1 MSQSWALRCQILSCT
16 SKPVDDDGWFY
27 HSDGL
32 IWVVDGLI
40 KRVGSYSEVK
50 VHLPDELFVE
60 HRPEHLLIPGFVDT
74 HVHYPQLEMIGA
86 FGTQLLDWLNRYTF
100 PVELK
105 YRDLEYA
112 LKQAGYFLDQLLAY
126 GTTTALVFATSSVN
140 SVDAFFTESMRR
152 NLRMVSGKVLMD
164 RHAPEQLCDTAQSAY
179 DDSSALI
186 DKWRGQGRLGYAVTP
201 RFAPTSTDAQ
211 LEVAGALIKEN
222 SDAYLHTH
230 LSENVDEIAWVAE
243 LFPDQQGYLDT
254 YDHFGL
260 VTDRSVFAH
269 GIHLSDAEMQR
280 LHDCGSAV
288 CHCPSSN
295 LFLGSGLFPLKRLQ
309 QVGVNVTMGTDVG
322 GGTSLSMLSTQ
333 GDAYK
338 IQQMAGNLLKPLEA
352 FYMATLAGAKA
363 LGLDDR
369 IGALIEGY
377 EADMVLLDLASTP
390 VIEERMKRA
399 NHIEDR
405 LFALSILGDDR
416 SVSQTYI
423 MGNPVL

>member
-1 MSQSWALRCQILSCT
+1 MSQSLALRCQILSCT
-16 SKPVDDDGWFY
+16 SQPIEDEGWFY

-40 KRVGSYSEVK
+40 KRVGNYYDVK
-50 VHLPDELFVE
+50 HHLPDDLLVE

-86 FGTQLLDWLNRYTF
+86 YGTQLLDWLNRYTF

-105 YRDLEYA
+105 YRDFDYA
-112 LKQAGYFLDQLLAY
+112 SQQAEFFLDQLMAN

-140 SVDAFFTESMRR
+140 SVDAFFTESLRR

-164 RHAPEQLCDTAQSAY
+164 RHAPNPLCDTAQSAY

-186 DKWRGQGRLGYAVTP
+186 DKWRSQGRLGYAVTP

-211 LEVAGALIKEN
+211 LAVAGALIKEN

-230 LSENVDEIAWVAE
+230 ISENVDEIAWVGE
-243 LFPDQQGYLDT
+243 LFPDHQGYLDT

-269 GIHLSDAEMQR
+269 GIHLSDAEMKR

-295 LFLGSGLFPLKRLQ
+295 LFLGSGLFPFKRLKQ
-309 QVGVNVTMGTDVG
+309 AGVNVTMGTDVG

-338 IQQMAGNLLKPLEA
+338 IQQMAGNVLRPLEA

-369 IGALIEGY
+369 IGALVEGY
-377 EADMVLLDLASTP
+377 EADMVLLDLTSTP
-390 VIEERMKRA
+390 VIEARMKRA
-399 NHIEDR
+399 DHIEDR

-416 SVSQTYI
+416 SVAQTYI
-423 MGNPVL
+423 MGKPVL

>member
-1 MSQSWALRCQILSCT
+1 VSQSLALRCQILSCT
-16 SKPVDDDGWFY
+16 SQPIEDEGWFY

-40 KRVGSYSEVK
+40 KRVGNYYDVK
-50 VHLPDELFVE
+50 HHLPDDLLVE

-86 FGTQLLDWLNRYTF
+86 YGTQLLDWLNRYTF

-105 YRDLEYA
+105 YRDFDYA
-112 LKQAGYFLDQLLAY
+112 SQQAEFFLDQLMAN

-140 SVDAFFTESMRR
+140 SVDAFFTESLRR

-164 RHAPEQLCDTAQSAY
+164 RHAPNPLCDTAQSAY

-186 DKWRGQGRLGYAVTP
+186 DKWRSQGRLGYAVTP

-211 LEVAGALIKEN
+211 LAVAGALIKEN

-230 LSENVDEIAWVAE
+230 ISENVDEIAWVGE
-243 LFPDQQGYLDT
+243 LFPDYQGYLDT

-269 GIHLSDAEMQR
+269 GIHLSDAEMKR

-295 LFLGSGLFPLKRLQ
+295 LFLGSGLFPFKRLKQ
-309 QVGVNVTMGTDVG
+309 AGVNVTMGTDVG

-338 IQQMAGNLLKPLEA
+338 IQQMAGNVLRPLEA

-369 IGALIEGY
+369 IGALVEGY

-390 VIEERMKRA
+390 VIEARMKRA
-399 NHIEDR
+399 DHIEDR

-416 SVSQTYI
+416 SVAQTYI
-423 MGNPVL
+423 MGKPAL

>member
-1 MSQSWALRCQILSCT
+1 MTQSWALRCQILSCT
-16 SKPVDDDGWFY
+16 SKPIENEGWFY
-27 HSDGL
+27 HTDGL
-32 IWVVDGLI
+32 IWVHDGLI
-40 KRVGSYSEVK
+40 KRVGSYFDVK
-50 VHLPDELFVE
+50 AHLPPDLPIE

-86 FGTQLLDWLNRYTF
+86 YGTQLLDWLNRYTF

-105 YRDLEYA
+105 YQDYDYA
-112 LKQAGYFLDQLLAY
+112 SEQAGRFLDQLLAN

-140 SVDAFFTESMRR
+140 SVDAFFTESLRR

-164 RHAPEQLCDTAQSAY
+164 RHAPDDLCDTAQSAY
-179 DDSSALI
+179 DDTSALI

-201 RFAPTSTDAQ
+201 RFAPTSSDAQ

-222 SDAYLHTH
+222 TDTYLHTH
-230 LSENVDEIAWVAE
+230 LSENVDEIAWVSE

-269 GIHLSDAEMQR
+269 GIHLSDVEMQR
-280 LHDCGSAV
+280 LHECGSAV

-295 LFLGSGLFPLKRLQ
+295 LFLGSGLFPLKRLKQ
-309 QVGVNVTMGTDVG
+309 AGVNVTMGTDVG

-369 IGALIEGY
+369 IGALVEGY

-390 VIEERMKRA
+390 VIEERMKQA

-416 SVSQTYI
+416 SISQTYV
-423 MGNPVL
+423 MGKPVL

>member
-1 MSQSWALRCQILSCT
+1 MSQSLALRCQILSCT
-16 SKPVDDDGWFY
+16 SQPIEDEGWFY

-40 KRVGSYSEVK
+40 KRVGNYYDVK
-50 VHLPDELFVE
+50 HHLPDDLLVE

-86 FGTQLLDWLNRYTF
+86 YGTQLLDWLNRYTF

-105 YRDLEYA
+105 YRDFDYA
-112 LKQAGYFLDQLLAY
+112 SQQAEFFLDQLMAN

-140 SVDAFFTESMRR
+140 SVDAFFTESLRR

-164 RHAPEQLCDTAQSAY
+164 RHAPNPLCDTAQSAY

-186 DKWRGQGRLGYAVTP
+186 DKWRSQGRLGYAVTP

-211 LEVAGALIKEN
+211 LAVAGALIKEN

-230 LSENVDEIAWVAE
+230 ISENVDEIAWVGE
-243 LFPDQQGYLDT
+243 LFPDHQGYLDT

-269 GIHLSDAEMQR
+269 GIHLSDAEMKR

-295 LFLGSGLFPLKRLQ
+295 LFLGSGLFPFKRLKQ
-309 QVGVNVTMGTDVG
+309 AGVNVTMGTDVG

-338 IQQMAGNLLKPLEA
+338 IQQMAGNVLRPLEA

-369 IGALIEGY
+369 IGALVEGY

-390 VIEERMKRA
+390 VIEARMKRA
-399 NHIEDR
+399 DHIEDR

-416 SVSQTYI
+416 SVAQTYI
-423 MGNPVL
+423 MGKPAL

>member
-16 SKPVDDDGWFY
+16 AQPNEHEGWFY

-32 IWVVDGLI
+32 IWVDDGFI
-40 KRVGSYSEVK
+40 KRVGSYSDLK
-50 VHLPDELFVE
+50 VCLPSDIAIE
-60 HRPEHLLIPGFVDT
+60 HRPDHLLTPGFIDT
-74 HVHYPQLEMIGA
+74 HVHYPQLEMIA
-86 FGTQLLDWLNRYTF
+86 AYGTQLLDWLNRYTF

-105 YRDLEYA
+105 YRDIDYA
-112 LKQAGYFLDQLLAY
+112 TEQAGRFLDQLLAN
-126 GTTTALVFATSSVN
+126 GTTTAMVFATSSVN
-140 SVDAFFTESMRR
+140 SVDAFFTESLRR

-164 RHAPEQLCDTAQSAY
+164 RHAPDELCDSAQSAY

-186 DKWRGQGRLGYAVTP
+186 NKWRGKGRLGYAVTP

-222 SDAYLHTH
+222 GDAYLHTH
-230 LSENVDEIAWVAE
+230 LSENVDEIAWVGE
-243 LFPDQQGYLDT
+243 LFPDRQGYLEA
-254 YDHFGL
+254 YDHYGL

-269 GIHLSDAEMQR
+269 GIHLSEAEMDR
-280 LHDCGSAV
+280 LHECGSAV

-309 QVGVNVTMGTDVG
+309 KAGVTVTMGTDVG

-338 IQQMAGNLLKPLEA
+338 IQQLAGNLLKPLDA

-377 EADMVLLDLASTP
+377 EADMVLIDLASTP
-390 VIEERMKRA
+390 VIEARMKQA
-399 NHIEDR
+399 NHIEDV

-416 SVSQTYI
+416 SIAQTYI
-423 MGNPVL
+423 MGEPRL

>member
-16 SKPVDDDGWFY
+16 AQPNEHKGWFY

-32 IWVVDGLI
+32 IWVDDGFI
-40 KRVGSYSEVK
+40 KRVGSYSELK
-50 VHLPDELFVE
+50 VCLPSDIAIE
-60 HRPEHLLIPGFVDT
+60 HRPDHLLTPGFIDT
-74 HVHYPQLEMIGA
+74 HVHYPQLEMIA
-86 FGTQLLDWLNRYTF
+86 AYGTQLLDWLNRYTF

-105 YRDLEYA
+105 YRDIDYA
-112 LKQAGYFLDQLLAY
+112 TEQAGWFLDQLLAN
-126 GTTTALVFATSSVN
+126 GTTTAMVFATSSVN
-140 SVDAFFTESMRR
+140 SVDAFFTESLRR

-164 RHAPEQLCDTAQSAY
+164 RHAPDELCDSAQSAY
-179 DDSSALI
+179 DDTSALI
-186 DKWRGQGRLGYAVTP
+186 NKWRGKGRLGYAVTP

-222 SDAYLHTH
+222 GDAYLHTH
-230 LSENVDEIAWVAE
+230 LSENVDEVAWVGE
-243 LFPDQQGYLDT
+243 LFPDSQGYLDT
-254 YDHFGL
+254 YDHYGL

-269 GIHLSDAEMQR
+269 GIHLSDAEMDR
-280 LHDCGSAV
+280 LHECGSAV

-309 QVGVNVTMGTDVG
+309 KAGVTVTMGTDVG

-338 IQQMAGNLLKPLEA
+338 IQQLAGNLLKPLDA

-377 EADMVLLDLASTP
+377 EADMVLIDLASTP
-390 VIEERMKRA
+390 VIEARIRQA
-399 NHIEDR
+399 NHIEDV

-416 SVSQTYI
+416 SIAQTYI
-423 MGNPVL
+423 MGEPRL

>member
-1 MSQSWALRCQILSCT
+1 VSQSLALRCQILSCT
-16 SKPVDDDGWFY
+16 SQPIEDEGWFY

-40 KRVGSYSEVK
+40 KRVGNYYDVK
-50 VHLPDELFVE
+50 HHLPDDLIVE

-86 FGTQLLDWLNRYTF
+86 YGTQLLDWLNRYTF

-105 YRDLEYA
+105 YRDLDYA
-112 LKQAGYFLDQLLAY
+112 SQQAEFFLDQLMAN

-140 SVDAFFTESMRR
+140 SVDAFFTESLRR

-164 RHAPEQLCDTAQSAY
+164 RHAPNPLCDTAQSAY

-186 DKWRGQGRLGYAVTP
+186 DKWRSQGRLGYAVTP

-211 LEVAGALIKEN
+211 LAVAGALIKEN

-230 LSENVDEIAWVAE
+230 ISENVDEIAWVGE
-243 LFPDQQGYLDT
+243 LFPDHQGYLDT

-269 GIHLSDAEMQR
+269 GIHLSDAEMKR

-295 LFLGSGLFPLKRLQ
+295 LFLGSGLFPFKRLKQ
-309 QVGVNVTMGTDVG
+309 AGVNVTMGTDVG

-338 IQQMAGNLLKPLEA
+338 IQQMAGNVLRPLEA

-369 IGALIEGY
+369 IGALVEGY

-390 VIEERMKRA
+390 VIEARMKRA
-399 NHIEDR
+399 DHIEDR

-416 SVSQTYI
+416 SVAQTYI
-423 MGNPVL
+423 MGKPAL

>member
-16 SKPVDDDGWFY
+16 SQPTDDSGWFY

-32 IWVVDGLI
+32 IWVFDGLI
-40 KRVGSYSEVK
+40 KRVGSYSDVK
-50 VHLPDELFVE
+50 DYLPSDIRIE
-60 HRPEHLLIPGFVDT
+60 HKPEHLLIPGFVDT

-86 FGTQLLDWLNRYTF
+86 YGTQLLDWLNRYTF

-105 YRDLEYA
+105 YRDYEYA
-112 LKQAGYFLDQLLAY
+112 SEQAVQFLDQLLAN

-140 SVDAFFTESMRR
+140 SVDAFFAESLRR
-152 NLRMVSGKVLMD
+152 NLRMISGKVLMD
-164 RHAPEQLCDTAQSAY
+164 RHAPEALCDTAQSAY
-179 DDSSALI
+179 DDSTALI
-186 DKWRGQGRLGYAVTP
+186 KKWRGQGRLGYAVTP

-211 LEVAGALIKEN
+211 LDAAGALIKEN
-222 SDAYLHTH
+222 GDAYLHTH
-230 LSENVDEIAWVAE
+230 LSENVDEIAWVGE
-243 LFPDQQGYLDT
+243 LFPEQQGYLDT

-280 LHDCGSAV
+280 LHDCGSAI

-309 QVGVNVTMGTDVG
+309 QMGVNVTMGTDVG

-338 IQQMAGNLLKPLEA
+338 IQQMAGHLLKPLEA

-369 IGALIEGY
+369 IGALVEGY

-399 NHIEDR
+399 DQIEDV

-416 SVSQTYI
+416 SIAQTYV
-423 MGNPVL
+423 MGESVL

>member
-1 MSQSWALRCQILSCT
+1 MTQSWALRCQILSCT
-16 SKPVDDDGWFY
+16 SKPVEEEGWFY

-40 KRVGSYSEVK
+40 KRVGSYSELK
-50 VHLPDELFVE
+50 QDLPSDLSIE
-60 HRPEHLLIPGFVDT
+60 HKPQHLLIPGFIDT

-86 FGTQLLDWLNRYTF
+86 YGTQLLDWLNRYTF

-105 YRDLEYA
+105 YRDYEYA
-112 LKQAGYFLDQLLAY
+112 SDQAGRFIDQLLAN
-126 GTTTALVFATSSVN
+126 GTTTALVFATSSAN
-140 SVDAFFTESMRR
+140 SVDAFFAESLRR

-164 RHAPEQLCDTAQSAY
+164 RHAPAELCDTAQSAY
-179 DDSSALI
+179 DDSTALI

-201 RFAPTSTDAQ
+201 RFAPTSTETQ

-222 SDAYLHTH
+222 SDVYLHTH
-230 LSENVDEIAWVAE
+230 LSENVDEIAWVGE

-269 GIHLSDAEMQR
+269 GIHLDDAELQR
-280 LHDCGSAV
+280 LHECGSAV

-309 QVGVNVTMGTDVG
+309 QVGVNVTLGTDVG

-338 IQQMAGNLLKPLEA
+338 IQQMAGNLLKPIEA

-369 IGALIEGY
+369 IGALKEGY
-377 EADMVLLDLASTP
+377 EADLVLLDLASTA
-390 VIEERMKRA
+390 VIEERMKHS
-399 NHIEDR
+399 NHIEDV

-416 SVSQTYI
+416 SIAQTYVL
-423 MGNPVL
+423 GNPVL